1 MLVAASVGRRD
12 GDDGDPAAAAAAA
25 AIPSGLF
32 RFRHRRRRRR
42 SRRSELVSFIASY
55 NTSRVAMAMAV
66 Q

>member
-25 AIPSGLF
+25 IPSGLF
-32 RFRHRRRRRR
+32 RFRHRRRR

>member
-25 AIPSGLF
+25 IPSGLF
-32 RFRHRRRRRR
+32 RFRHRRRR

-55 NTSRVAMAMAV
+55 TTTSRVAMAMAV